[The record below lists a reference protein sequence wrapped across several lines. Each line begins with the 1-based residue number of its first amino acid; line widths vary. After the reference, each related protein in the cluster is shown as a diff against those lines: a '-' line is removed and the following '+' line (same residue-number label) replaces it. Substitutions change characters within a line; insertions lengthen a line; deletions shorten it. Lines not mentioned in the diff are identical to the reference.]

1 MIRISFPFVLALLSC
16 GLALAQPV
24 PEGPRAQA
32 WCGVALSM
40 MADDVG
46 PEANAEQKQLADIF
60 RDGGTALIEAATVA
74 YGDSGWSPE
83 RTDELLASLRIEVAG
98 SLAGDTR
105 PALSFEDCATLAGF
119 PQ

>member
-1 MIRISFPFVLALLSC
+1 MSLPFILALLSC
-16 GLALAQPV
+16 GGALAQPV

-40 MADDVG
+40 MAEEVADT
-46 PEANAEQKQLADIF
+46 ANAEQKQLAEIF

-83 RTDELLASLRIEVAG
+83 RTDELLASLRIEVEA
-98 SLAGDTR
+98 SLAGDAR
-105 PALSFEDCATLAGF
+105 PALSFEDCAALAGF